1 MTTLGFMRPM
11 DRIADSVELA
21 KKMGFEAMCAPSME
35 VLPGEDEAFSRLD
48 SLLKPGVVAVV
59 SSVSAADQ
67 LKRRYGDDLAKR
79 FDGVETVAIGP
90 ITAERLAKAGIRA
103 SSVPEDYSSEGVV
116 DSLGDGIGGRTVLLL
131 RSDRGRAVLPEGLAA
146 KGAVVEDLPVY
157 RLKEYGLSNALLHLE
172 MMIKHGALDAMAFT
186 SPSSA
191 EMFLS
196 RIEGKFGKEK
206 ARELMSDVCIAA
218 IGSPTASK
226 IEEMGYMVRIVPEES
241 TFEAML
247 EAVRRAF
254 DQRRRYNERRSL
266 RRHRPSKGSISFYK
280 LVAAGDLQAGVG
292 EQVDLRLLRVQSFE
306 RGLPADHGDVLEDD
320 EVRPAAFC
328 NGPLDRL
335 LQVPGEIHAHIG
347 QPIAVD
353 VHGPGFRLP
362 PGEFGHH
369 GVLQA
374 LQSVHLES

>member
-79 FDGVETVAIGP
+79 FEGVETVAIGP

-172 MMIKHGALDAMAFT
+172 MMIKHGALDSMAFT

-226 IEEMGYMVRIVPEES
+226 IEEMGYTVRIVPEES

-247 EAVRRAF
+247 EAVRSAF
-254 DQRRRYNERRSL
+254 DLRYRIRRTEAPPTASAVEGVALTRSACSSRGPAGRRW
-266 RRHRPSKGSISFYK
+266 
-280 LVAAGDLQAGVG
+280 
-292 EQVDLRLLRVQSFE
+292 
-306 RGLPADHGDVLEDD
+306 
-320 EVRPAAFC
+320 
-328 NGPLDRL
+328 
-335 LQVPGEIHAHIG
+335 
-347 QPIAVD
+347 
-353 VHGPGFRLP
+353 
-362 PGEFGHH
+362 
-369 GVLQA
+369 
-374 LQSVHLES
+374 